1 MVAIVASPSPGSV
14 TASAR
19 ARNHLTYK
27 NMILSAI
34 EALKDPGGSS
44 LNAISNFI
52 LENYSDLPPSH
63 ASLVAYYLRRLGSNG
78 EVIMEN
84 HCYRLPP
91 SVSAENNGVI
101 VGSKRRGRPRKKVHS
116 EFSVDGVSQ
125 KRRGRPPKLRG
136 VAEVTLKR
144 RSGRRPKTSDRP
156 AAAVDSTPVYVL
168 QQDEQLKS
176 ALLQIFRRATSIV
189 LPEGFLN
196 EKAVRAPVL
205 ILPTEFR
212 SLIGGTTGK
221 SNLYIRGVK
230 RKPGRP
236 RKNSSDQK
244 QESIHLGA
252 GKRKPGRPKKIVN
265 TLLPRIIASS
275 DVTLKKTEEPKSPES
290 AQAKQAT
297 AGVEESKRKKL
308 GVLQKKHCWKG

>member
-1 MVAIVASPSPGSV
+1 MNLMFTHPSRPISRSQLFLTSAMVAIVASPSPGSV

-52 LENYSDLPPSH
+52 LRTIRTYLH
-63 ASLVAYYLRRLGSNG
+63 LTLVSLLTTFAALA
-78 EVIMEN
+78 
-84 HCYRLPP
+84 PT
-91 SVSAENNGVI
+91 
-101 VGSKRRGRPRKKVHS
+101 
-116 EFSVDGVSQ
+116 

-189 LPEGFLN
+189 LPE
-196 EKAVRAPVL
+196 
-205 ILPTEFR
+205 
-212 SLIGGTTGK
+212 
-221 SNLYIRGVK
+221 
-230 RKPGRP
+230 
-236 RKNSSDQK
+236 
-244 QESIHLGA
+244 
-252 GKRKPGRPKKIVN
+252 
-265 TLLPRIIASS
+265 ASS
-275 DVTLKKTEEPKSPES
+275 DVTLKTEEPKSPES

-297 AGVEESKRKKL
+297 AGVEEQQEESWASSKRSIAGRLSSLPSASGYVSDDFNVKDSSAYDFMDHKVIL
-308 GVLQKKHCWKG
+308 KAQRKQ